1 MARDTRTCDPA
12 LVGPDDRISLGIA
25 SNTEQRLMRLEWL
38 RALLTKA
45 RIKDEPPN
53 QAHDKTQ
60 SKSAS
65 NTEKVSTEKLAAPPK
80 PTTSQLLQAAEMR
93 LTEDIIQTD
102 HAAAGALPAAPDHT
116 RERAAMTQVLAGRDF
131 RNLQAPT
138 ARDSALEKLS
148 AWLNRLLASIDKLQ
162 LHAAWVGRLIVGSF
176 ILAVCVG
183 LVLGL
188 MQLERHWRIRLIPES
203 TEPAVGAASTR
214 DWQLWLADARRA
226 ATANQWREAIHF
238 VYWAAISHLE
248 SKRLWPADRARTPRE
263 YLSLVSTNDPR
274 KPQLTTLTG
283 SFERVWY
290 GGHAASESD
299 YREAKT
305 LADALISGTQ
315 GGAR

>member
-1 MARDTRTCDPA
+1 MARDTRTCDQT
-12 LVGPDDRISLGIA
+12 LVGPDDRISLGNTP
-25 SNTEQRLMRLEWL
+25 NTEQRLMRLDWL

-45 RIKDEPPN
+45 RIKDESPH
-53 QAHDKTQ
+53 QAQDKTQ

-65 NTEKVSTEKLAAPPK
+65 NTEKNSTGKPAAPPK
-80 PTTSQLLQAAEMR
+80 PTTSQLLQAAEIR

-102 HAAAGALPAAPDHT
+102 HAAAGALPATPDHA

-203 TEPAVGAASTR
+203 TEPTVGAASTR
-214 DWQLWLADARRA
+214 DWQLWLADAQRA

-238 VYWAAISHLE
+238 VYWAAISRLE

-263 YLSLVSTNDPR
+263 YLSLVSANDPR
-274 KPQLTTLTG
+274 KPQLATLTG

-290 GGHAASESD
+290 GGHAAAGSD
-299 YREAKT
+299 YREAKA